1 MEFDCLGLNPGSAC
15 VTSLCLSLLTY
26 KLGLILTRSFSVS
39 HPPTVVSHSKQEPVA
54 CACVLNRFC
63 YVQLFATLWILA
75 FQAPLS
81 QGFSRQNYWSRLPCP
96 PPGVLPH
103 PGIEL
108 ISLTSPALAGRFF
121 PTSATW
127 EAQAESGNTYKSQKS
142 INIIRG
148 KTLSLPQRSDM
159 SL

>member
-1 MEFDCLGLNPGSAC
+1 M
-15 VTSLCLSLLTY
+15 
-26 KLGLILTRSFSVS
+26 
-39 HPPTVVSHSKQEPVA
+39 A

-127 EAQAESGNTYKSQKS
+127 EAQAESLPGEPQGKPKNTGEGSLSLLQGIFQTQKS
-142 INIIRG
+142 NLGFLHCRRILYQLSYQGSPFNQDPR
-148 KTLSLPQRSDM
+148 SLPRS
-159 SL
+159 SRLAPALFL